1 MKYYTYVLI
10 DCHKLAATQNRPASV
25 KREAYTVEC
34 MAENRAKLF
43 EKIFQQ
49 RDVERIESITIIN
62 EEDA

>member
-49 RDVERIESITIIN
+49 RDVECIESITIIN